1 MKDVNVFNYIDARA
15 YLVECQKKE
24 VPPMAESYRKIGKK
38 IGIDGPYLWL
48 IMHDKKPFS
57 KKVIDTIPGIMALND
72 KQIKY
77 FKLLMH
83 LGDIKIDKGL
93 LLDILKKFRPAQYHK
108 TAKK

>member
-15 YLVECQKKE
+15 YLIECQKKE

-38 IGIDGPYLWL
+38 IGIGGPYIWL
-48 IMHDKKPFS
+48 IIHGKKPFS
-57 KKVIDTIPGIMALND
+57 KNVIDKFPGIMTLNE

-77 FKLLMH
+77 LKLLMH
-83 LGDIKIDKGL
+83 LGNIKIDKEL
-93 LLDILKKFRPAQYHK
+93 LIEVLNKFRPAQYHK